1 MSEAWFDFLEFS
13 HWACQSL
20 GVQGKKASRSSCLC
34 CHQTTKHPTLSL
46 LGNLKGFQFPPSV
59 STKKGDHQ
67 KKQKDIFQPTS
78 LGSGLR
84 QFYGIIKSGLESL
97 PLQGHTLPEHSQKLA
112 HSKTTNVYIISLA
125 IKTTSMPFFTSFTFP
140 PARNKSATSRACRT
154 PSDVMGQS
162 LVLGHTGTFQPHNIS
177 DGTWQ
182 IKAIQN
188 RLCCDS
194 VLEQKM

>member
-1 MSEAWFDFLEFS
+1 MPVLPPNNKTSHIVLAWQFE
-13 HWACQSL
+13 W
-20 GVQGKKASRSSCLC
+20 
-34 CHQTTKHPTLSL
+34 
-46 LGNLKGFQFPPSV
+46 FPPSV
-59 STKKGDHQ
+59 STKKGDHP
-67 KKQKDIFQPTS
+67 KKQTDIFQPTS

-84 QFYGIIKSGLESL
+84 QFYGIIKGGLESS

-177 DGTWQ
+177 DETWQ

-188 RLCCDS
+188 RLCYDS